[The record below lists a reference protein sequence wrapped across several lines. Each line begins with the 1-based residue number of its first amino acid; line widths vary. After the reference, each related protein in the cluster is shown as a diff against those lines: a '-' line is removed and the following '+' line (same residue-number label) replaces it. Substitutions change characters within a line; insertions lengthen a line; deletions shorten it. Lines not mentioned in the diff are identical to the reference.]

1 MKYEYYSTTYTL
13 AEIDQNIFALGQ
25 QGYRIIA
32 INKVN
37 NIRDD
42 EEAFHVVAVLAAID
56 KGAVMTREEAIK
68 ILEREQG
75 NPDVEQAHSIADNV
89 LIDLLDSLGYDDVI
103 DVYEK
108 VGKWYA

>member
-1 MKYEYYSTTYTL
+1 
-13 AEIDQNIFALGQ
+13 
-25 QGYRIIA
+25 
-32 INKVN
+32 
-37 NIRDD
+37 
-42 EEAFHVVAVLAAID
+42 
-56 KGAVMTREEAIK
+56 MTREEAIK